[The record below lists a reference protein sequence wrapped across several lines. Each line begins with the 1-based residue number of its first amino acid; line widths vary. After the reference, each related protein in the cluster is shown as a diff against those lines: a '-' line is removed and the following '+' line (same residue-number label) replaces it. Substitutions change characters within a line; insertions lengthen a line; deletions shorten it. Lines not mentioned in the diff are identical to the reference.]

1 MVATIVLG
9 EQGEF
14 LITGFHVK
22 LTDVANALHYAIQGP
37 SKWRGRAV
45 INILNNLLAS
55 IGSLDERLEGNWVSA
70 FIRLGPKGEKRML
83 LNTETCKASVCIVF
97 NSYNVSVELTIFY
110 DIFQV
115 IMQALV
121 NTKEHAMER
130 YPSDPTGWGLAID
143 LLRELATEED
153 VRR

>member
-1 MVATIVLG
+1 M
-9 EQGEF
+9 
-14 LITGFHVK
+14 H
-22 LTDVANALHYAIQGP
+22 
-37 SKWRGRAV
+37 
-45 INILNNLLAS
+45 
-55 IGSLDERLEGNWVSA
+55 
-70 FIRLGPKGEKRML
+70 
-83 LNTETCKASVCIVF
+83 CF

-130 YPSDPTGWGLAID
+130 YPSDPAGWGLAID

>member
-9 EQGEF
+9 KQGDL
-14 LITGFHVK
+14 LIMRFHVN
-22 LTDVANALHYAIQGP
+22 LMDVANALYYAIQGP
-37 SKWRGRAV
+37 SKRC
-45 INILNNLLAS
+45 LNNLLVS
-55 IGSLDERLEGNWVSA
+55 IGSLDDRLEGNWMSA
-70 FIRLGPKGEKRML
+70 FIRLGPKGEKWML
-83 LNTETCKASVCIVF
+83 LNRETCMASVCIVF
-97 NSYNVSVELTIFY
+97 NLYDVSVKLTIFD

-130 YPSDPTGWGLAID
+130 YPSDPAGWGVAIN

-153 VRR
+153 VRRLTALPL